1 MEERTYDVR
10 NAIKMLP
17 NERLRRERQRRGW
30 SREYVAEQIGV
41 ADPKTIGRWE
51 RGVAFP
57 SSFFLQ
63 KLCNLFDMLAQD
75 LGLFPADHD
84 STLQA
89 VAGYLESAGPERYTP
104 HQAITDYTGQYNSAA
119 YERMVEYFIRY
130 VETHE
135 TDFDALE
142 RETSTILAALQV
154 AFERGMSTLLIRGAI
169 PFSLFLESRGLYE
182 LAETYLQRAGQAAR
196 SLGDL
201 AIQVKVL
208 YHQGR
213 IADLRG
219 DAARAE
225 ALVQKALTLARQIG
239 YSHTVCAPLENEV
252 GQRIK
257 DRAAAVSSSVG

>member
-63 KLCNLFDMLAQD
+63 KLCNLFGMLAQD

-84 STLQA
+84 SELQA
-89 VAGYLESAGPERYTP
+89 VAGYLESAGPERYTL

-142 RETSTILAALQV
+142 RETSTIFAARRTSRQIAGRPGYPGQGIV
-154 AFERGMSTLLIRGAI
+154 SSRKNSRPSRRYCTGRGAYA
-169 PFSLFLESRGLYE
+169 ESFDSGSPDRVQPHCLCSPGKRGRP
-182 LAETYLQRAGQAAR
+182 A
-196 SLGDL
+196 D
-201 AIQVKVL
+201 
-208 YHQGR
+208 QGPR
-213 IADLRG
+213 
-219 DAARAE
+219 
-225 ALVQKALTLARQIG
+225 
-239 YSHTVCAPLENEV
+239 
-252 GQRIK
+252 
-257 DRAAAVSSSVG
+257 SSSF

>member
-17 NERLRRERQRRGW
+17 NERLRCERQRRGW

-63 KLCNLFDMLAQD
+63 KLCNLFGMLAQD

-89 VAGYLESAGPERYTP
+89 VAGYLESAGPECYTL

-154 AFERGMSTLLIRGAI
+154 AFERGMFTLLIRGAI

-219 DAARAE
+219 DTARAE

-239 YSHTVCAPLENEV
+239 YSHNVCAPLENEV